1 MKRKNDWTDN
11 FYIALAFVLM
21 GILYYSS
28 SMSYEDQ
35 TIQPVLGRWLSGE
48 PLRGVLES
56 VQFTYADNS
65 ISIDSLGYASFI
77 EFFVR
82 KGAHFFSYFLLGLF
96 WFMGLRNKVSNLAF
110 AALLAVLLSAGYAS
124 FDELHQSFQPNRTAL
139 LEDVLLDT
147 AGALT
152 GALLT
157 WFVSNRRTR
166 KKGRW
171 SLSSNRLR

>member
-1 MKRKNDWTDN
+1 MKRKKDWTDN
-11 FYIALAFVLM
+11 LYICLAFVLM

-28 SMSYEDQ
+28 SMSYQEQ

-48 PLRGVLES
+48 PLRGLLES
-56 VQFTYADNS
+56 VQFAYAENI
-65 ISIDSLGYASFI
+65 ISIDSLGYVSFI
-77 EFFVR
+77 EFFIR

-96 WFMGLRNKVSNLAF
+96 WFMGLRNKVDTLPL

-139 LEDVLLDT
+139 LEDVILDA
-147 AGALT
+147 AGAAT
-152 GALLT
+152 GVLLT

-166 KKGRW
+166 KKRRW